1 MLVKLTF
8 YYLLRLETNK
18 DEQVILIRIKHHTKN
33 IQKKTFKQWNIPS
46 LGDKEPIQK
55 KKENLFFKE
64 KLNYLTVCY
73 SNVYRILKLNLNRS
87 NPGPMNTQSNAVI
100 TITVITNSRL

>member
-18 DEQVILIRIKHHTKN
+18 DEQVILSRIKHHTKN

-46 LGDKEPIQK
+46 LGDQEPIQK
-55 KKENLFFKE
+55 RKKVFLKRKTKLF
-64 KLNYLTVCY
+64 
-73 SNVYRILKLNLNRS
+73 
-87 NPGPMNTQSNAVI
+87 
-100 TITVITNSRL
+100 NSVLLQCI